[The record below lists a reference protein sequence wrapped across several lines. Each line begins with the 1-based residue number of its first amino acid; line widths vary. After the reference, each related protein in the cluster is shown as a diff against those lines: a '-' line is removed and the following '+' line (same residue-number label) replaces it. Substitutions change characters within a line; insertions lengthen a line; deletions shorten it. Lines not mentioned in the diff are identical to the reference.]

1 MLGMA
6 GCGMRNAVR
15 LFTLSDKA
23 VNAKSFTGNDFAVE
37 IDNLLEKLNADE
49 ERRDCMTGVVGENP
63 VFSWEESLGMAKS
76 DESLVTA
83 EVSSGTTEYNNDP
96 LFEIAWAI
104 KAVERANIHMSLLL
118 TCNTKELMM
127 HKKFNVIY
135 DKFRQIFPKMN
146 VEKVTEIELKGENKQ
161 QWFTF
166 CEHFKEEI
174 EDYNL
179 ATIMRIR
186 VDGVYSE
193 ANTIIVPKGSNAE
206 FYFRYTGTT
215 ASATSTTGS
224 LFERSRSHCLALQQ
238 LQRKTQ
244 VYVLCFYIFDLLF
257 RILLA
262 RFFPSVGLFVTPTSL
277 AASTIPTGG
286 FVGTTGGATTST
298 FCGPVGSTSVTA
310 TPGLFS
316 ATPTATVAGSL
327 LESQQQHFITCYNRF
342 CQWTF
347 GINGTPTTAAGVGLG
362 GTGTLMTTGLISNS
376 LGVAGAVASG
386 NPLEAEV
393 QQVVMDLFNL
403 LREQIKKNHEL
414 SVEFAMNSSESCL
427 HMDEKIEELVG
438 TRVKNADITHKIKG
452 KANARPTGR
461 RADTSTAERNFKNP
475 HFGRKQA
482 FSYLLSV
489 CIEHENTARE
499 FWETLQLLH
508 ERIGA
513 KLNKKD
519 IITKQDLQK
528 HFEHYDQTFKVI
540 CSDVY
545 RCKIQIEDLKDA
557 FLEYQKRNVPYALN
571 PFQRRKS
578 KHVEKSSAEKRFTG
592 ADAFPSQITMMKIGE
607 MAKFS
612 SATQQTAG
620 VSGFGTTGS
629 LFGSKTSGNP
639 AFSFNPSVTN
649 TTVPLFKPFSATNSA
664 PVSLFGSLAT
674 SAAEPTSIPTTTSS
688 LLLEIH

>member
-1 MLGMA
+1 MP
-6 GCGMRNAVR
+6 
-15 LFTLSDKA
+15 
-23 VNAKSFTGNDFAVE
+23 SFTF
-37 IDNLLEKLNADE
+37 
-49 ERRDCMTGVVGENP
+49 
-63 VFSWEESLGMAKS
+63 
-76 DESLVTA
+76 
-83 EVSSGTTEYNNDP
+83 GT
-96 LFEIAWAI
+96 
-104 KAVERANIHMSLLL
+104 
-118 TCNTKELMM
+118 
-127 HKKFNVIY
+127 
-135 DKFRQIFPKMN
+135 Q
-146 VEKVTEIELKGENKQ
+146 
-161 QWFTF
+161 
-166 CEHFKEEI
+166 
-174 EDYNL
+174 
-179 ATIMRIR
+179 
-186 VDGVYSE
+186 
-193 ANTIIVPKGSNAE
+193 
-206 FYFRYTGTT
+206 GTT

-224 LFERSRSHCLALQQ
+224 LFGAIS
-238 LQRKTQ
+238 KP
-244 VYVLCFYIFDLLF
+244 LF
-257 RILLA
+257 
-262 RFFPSVGLFVTPTSL
+262 GTSTTT
-277 AASTIPTGG
+277 AQNTSG

-327 LESQQQHFITCYNRF
+327 FGKPTTGLFSTSLPV
-342 CQWTF
+342 TTASASGLF

-452 KANARPTGR
+452 KANELLDKMQRDLRAGEQIR
-461 RADTSTAERNFKNP
+461 RRQKEISKNP

-688 LLLEIH
+688 FTFGNTLNSSVSGTLFGGSASKPFGR